1 MLKHLLL
8 SFYESIYRS
17 NTCVDIVLLLVKT
30 DHISFIHSYLNP
42 FRGRRG
48 RMVVGFTTTYA
59 ISAYHNWR
67 CEFESSTQRGI
78 LDTILG
84 YKVCY
89 WLATGRWLD
98 RLPKHFKSIICDLQ
112 LHTRS
117 PYHKNSDFSI
127 IYSIY
132 YLLVYLNTCNTAGAT
147 CGAGTA
153 YHFGEPEYTPAPLS
167 FMERTSCIT

>member
-1 MLKHLLL
+1 MSLNMARLIWLRIKTKWMRG
-8 SFYESIYRS
+8 SFQE
-17 NTCVDIVLLLVKT
+17 CFV
-30 DHISFIHSYLNP
+30 P
-42 FRGRRG
+42 

-67 CEFESSTQRGI
+67 CEIESSTWRGV

-89 WLATGRWLD
+89 WLPAGRWLD

-117 PYHKNSDFSI
+117 PYHKNSDFST
-127 IYSIY
+127 
-132 YLLVYLNTCNTAGAT
+132 LNGFKYECINEIWSVLTSNNTIST
-147 CGAGTA
+147 
-153 YHFGEPEYTPAPLS
+153 HVLDL
-167 FMERTSCIT
+167 